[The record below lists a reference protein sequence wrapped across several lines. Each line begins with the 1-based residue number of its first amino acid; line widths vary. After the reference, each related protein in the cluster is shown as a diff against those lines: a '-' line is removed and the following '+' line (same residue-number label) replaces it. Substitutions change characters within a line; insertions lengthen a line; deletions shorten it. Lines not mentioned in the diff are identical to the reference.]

1 MGEVMITRL
10 SSKGQIVLPKALRE
24 SLGIK
29 SGEIFAMFGEDDT
42 IVLKRLELPS
52 EKEFE
57 KLLKWGQKYA
67 KKYKISKADVLKA
80 VEEARVKGG

>member
-1 MGEVMITRL
+1 MGEIMITRL

-24 SLGIK
+24 TLGIK

-42 IVLKRLELPS
+42 IVLKRIELPS
-52 EKEFE
+52 EEEFE

-67 KKYKISKADVLKA
+67 EKFKISKEDVLKA
-80 VEEARVKGG
+80 IEDARGN